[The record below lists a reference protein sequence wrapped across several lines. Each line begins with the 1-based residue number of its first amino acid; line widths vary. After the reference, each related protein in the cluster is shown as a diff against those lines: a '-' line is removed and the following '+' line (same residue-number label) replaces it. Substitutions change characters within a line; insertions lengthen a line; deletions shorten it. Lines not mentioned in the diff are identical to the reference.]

1 MKKKVIGITGFGRF
15 GQVLHK
21 LFEDGFD
28 ILVSSST
35 YKQGDFA
42 GVTFASLEELVKRSD
57 AVFLAVPIN
66 KMRDMAKRIRPYV
79 KEGQLIVD
87 VCSIKEYSYNTLKTE
102 LRDTGVHIWPTHPM
116 FGPDSTKH
124 GFENLRWVSCEED
137 IDPTAIRDF
146 LTYLEAKQLN
156 IVKTSCAEHDLLAAK
171 TQGLTHL
178 IGRVLDG
185 FGAERTPIDTAGFE
199 LLMQVKDQTCND
211 SWELFCDLQHY
222 NKYSLKKEREL
233 REAILKVFASL
244 LDSTI
249 KRDEVLIGIQGGE
262 GSFNDEAIQYYLKRT
277 DIDKSTLFGDKKIK
291 ISFLITSDNVLSSI
305 TRGEIDYGLFALEN
319 SGSGVVIPSM
329 EAMSSYNF
337 KIVEIF
343 DIPIIQC
350 LMCHK
355 NADRDNLTK
364 VFSHPQAISQCN
376 RTLDRDFGFL
386 EKISGS
392 DKNDTAITAQELASG
407 KIGMETAVIASETAA
422 RLCDLKVIEKG
433 IHDDTENRTSFA
445 FVKRRQLNEF

>member
-21 LFEDGFD
+21 LFEDGFE

-35 YKQGDFA
+35 YKQGDFD
-42 GVTFASLEELVKRSD
+42 GVNFASLEELVKRSD

-66 KMRDMAKRIRPYV
+66 KMGAMAKKIKPFV
-79 KEGQLIVD
+79 KKDQLIVD
-87 VCSIKEYSYNTLKTE
+87 VCSIKEYSHNILKSK
-102 LRDTGVHIWPTHPM
+102 LGDMGVHIWPTHPM
-116 FGPDSTKH
+116 FGPDSTKN

-137 IDPTAIRDF
+137 IDQAVIEDF
-146 LTYLEAKQLN
+146 LRYLETKDLK
-156 IVKTSCAEHDLLAAK
+156 IVKISCAEHDLLAAK

-178 IGRVLDG
+178 IGRVLDE

-211 SWELFCDLQHY
+211 SWELFCDLQYY

-244 LDSTI
+244 LDSTAQ
-249 KRDEVLIGIQGGE
+249 RDQIIIGIQGGK
-262 GSFNDEAIQYYLKRT
+262 GSFNDEAIRYYLNRS
-277 DIDKSTLFGDKKIK
+277 DLDKNKLFGDKEIE
-291 ISFLITSDNVLSSI
+291 IAYLITSDTVLSAI

-355 NADRDNLTK
+355 DADQDKLTK
-364 VFSHPQAISQCN
+364 VFSHPQAISQCAK
-376 RTLDRDFGFL
+376 TLDRDFGFL
-386 EKISGS
+386 EKIPGS

-407 KIGMETAVIASETAA
+407 KIGKETAVIASETAA
-422 RLCDLKVIEKG
+422 ELCGLHIIKKS
-433 IHDDTENRTSFA
+433 IHDATENRTSFA